1 MCYLGMFE
9 EGKAGDQEPGGG
21 GLVVFPRER
30 FSSTY
35 AFLPNPVLSN
45 FLFRMFW
52 SFLIFSSVRN
62 ASMYLGENAM

>member
-30 FSSTY
+30 FSSTKDSMDETVHRI
-35 AFLPNPVLSN
+35 PEVGVLTIKSN
-45 FLFRMFW
+45 
-52 SFLIFSSVRN
+52 N
-62 ASMYLGENAM
+62 HAK